1 MRDSGSGI
9 RDSRLRRPVNPWAA
23 AGVWLD
29 GTRMN
34 ELAPGYAGLVTGE
47 DHGLSGADAVL
58 EREFG
63 ERLRE
68 SSSLAFRVAYGVLR
82 HREDA
87 EDVAQEAFVRAHG
100 RIGQLRD
107 RERFRAWLV
116 RMCWRLAIDRIRSEK
131 RRTAREQAVAQSA
144 EVTTEDTASARERAE
159 RLWAAIDEL
168 PEKLRIAIV
177 LSGIEGHD
185 VAAVGRLLEI
195 PEGTVK
201 SRLFLARKQLAKKLQ
216 CLANTTSTGS

>member
-1 MRDSGSGI
+1 ME
-9 RDSRLRRPVNPWAA
+9 WA
-23 AGVWLD
+23 
-29 GTRMN
+29 
-34 ELAPGYAGLVTGE
+34 
-47 DHGLSGADAVL
+47 LSGPVADDL
-58 EREFG
+58 LNEFG

-87 EDVAQEAFVRAHG
+87 EDVAQEAFVRAH
-100 RIGQLRD
+100 RSIAQLRD
-107 RERFRAWLV
+107 REKFRAWLV
-116 RMCWRLAIDRIRSEK
+116 RMTWRLAIDRIRNDRRRITRESAAEPNSE
-131 RRTAREQAVAQSA
+131 ASA
-144 EVTTEDTASARERAE
+144 EQLASAGERAG

-185 VAAVGRLLEI
+185 IAEVARLLAI

-201 SRLFLARKQLAKKLQ
+201 SRLFLARKALAEKLQ
-216 CLANTTSTGS
+216 CLVK

>member
-1 MRDSGSGI
+1 ME
-9 RDSRLRRPVNPWAA
+9 WA
-23 AGVWLD
+23 
-29 GTRMN
+29 
-34 ELAPGYAGLVTGE
+34 
-47 DHGLSGADAVL
+47 LSGPVADDL
-58 EREFG
+58 LNEFG

-87 EDVAQEAFVRAHG
+87 EDVAQEAFVRAH
-100 RIGQLRD
+100 RSIAQLRD
-107 RERFRAWLV
+107 REKFRAWLV
-116 RMCWRLAIDRIRSEK
+116 RMTWRLAIDRIRND
-131 RRTAREQAVAQSA
+131 RRRIARESAAEPNSEASA
-144 EVTTEDTASARERAE
+144 EQLASAGERAR

-185 VAAVGRLLEI
+185 IAEVARLLAI

-201 SRLFLARKQLAKKLQ
+201 SRLFLARKALAEKLQ
-216 CLANTTSTGS
+216 CLVK

>member
-1 MRDSGSGI
+1 MDE
-9 RDSRLRRPVNPWAA
+9 
-23 AGVWLD
+23 
-29 GTRMN
+29 MN
-34 ELAPGYAGLVTGE
+34 ECVLPGIVT
-47 DHGLSGADAVL
+47 ADDVL

-87 EDVAQEAFVRAHG
+87 EDVAQEAFVRAH
-100 RIGQLRD
+100 RSLSQLRD

-116 RMCWRLAIDRIRSEK
+116 RMTWRLAIDRLRTEK
-131 RRTAREQAVAQSA
+131 RRAIREMAVETERGVTAEQL
-144 EVTTEDTASARERAE
+144 ASAQERAR

-177 LSGIEGHD
+177 LASIEGHD
-185 VAAVGRLLEI
+185 VAEVGRLLDI

-201 SRLFLARKQLAKKLQ
+201 SRLFLARKQLAEKLQ
-216 CLANTTSTGS
+216 CLANRT